1 MSDHELTKKA
11 LPEILESTVYNVMQ
25 LALNGESKMV
35 EVFIR
40 QAMTAAVFQVKDICE
55 GKIISELGLSE
66 QSQLILEKIEEA
78 IPCSSVHTDLLNST
92 CKE

>member
-1 MSDHELTKKA
+1 MSDPELTKVA
-11 LPEILESTVYNVMQ
+11 LPEILENTVNNVIQ

-55 GKIISELGLSE
+55 GKVVSELGLSE
-66 QSQLILEKIEEA
+66 QSQLILAKIEEA
-78 IPCSSVHTDLLNST
+78 IPCSSIHTDLLNSSN
-92 CKE
+92 KE